1 MTIPDK
7 YAFWRWPSK
16 IQQLSKQLEELKTE
30 HERVL
35 AGQSKL
41 LEWVKV
47 THRLGSPAE
56 GIRAMFQSGKRIVPL
71 LAMLL
76 FGQCLMAQ
84 PAPPILRSPLTTNS
98 HFGPTPTEGQVPIW
112 NAAAK
117 KWSNNIPSGGS
128 VVFGDLVWTN
138 DNGVLKPIAF
148 PTNILL
154 RVNAPDNGVATN
166 FYFDSRVFRT
176 NATSKL
182 FQIYNGGSN
191 ALTIGPNGGLFAGR
205 GNSTPFP
212 GAVLYGIFDTALG
225 ETNQQEAFI
234 FSRNSAVGYSGGA
247 DMIVDTNYGALIL
260 VANKEGGTKFSRF
273 AVQAGAGL
281 DPENF
286 NTFSMQALVDGAD
299 YMHMDPNFTLLTPT
313 NYLFSSSVRIT
324 NIHTLMSLQNS
335 NFPVLEVDGVGDLRL
350 IKKVPYLWP
359 SSQGAAGTALTN
371 NGSGVLGWWPIT
383 VGGTVNFSDLL
394 WTNEPSGRIH
404 PVTFTNRLEVQRSI
418 TIGTNTA
425 TYFLAP
431 NSNDFL
437 FAGRDITKG
446 ERWGPQFAI
455 AAFSNSVTSVA
466 YYTIN
471 YRAAGHTLVSTDEN
485 SNASIAYIYARSESG
500 PGGDPEILLS
510 TTNGYVPFASR
521 RATNT
526 ILNNV
531 TYQFPTSQGA
541 AGTVLTNNGS
551 GTLGWG
557 IDQTSVGGG
566 SLTTNANQF
575 LGVPL
580 AIKDGAFLTNVNIES
595 SLQVSNGHTY
605 LAGPVTNLVQLNLPH
620 LTVSRSAIINAQGD
634 LTNSSADAN
643 WSLYPTNVWNDRQ
656 GGSVLLSNL
665 VANPYTGYTN
675 QVFGGTNISVRTV
688 GGTNFIDTT
697 GFLNNWSLYST
708 NVWNSRQGGS
718 ATLTNLSGTG
728 AITNLFSATLSNATI
743 KPLVVGVGDAA
754 GATNTTGAIRGLE
767 AGANITLTPNG
778 SNYVIASTASGGVAF
793 SDLVWTN
800 RVGELLPNAYPTN
813 TILSPTNNGFRTNFF
828 FGTDTIRTGGTNKI
842 FRVYNGT
849 NNAFTVSDSGIFIG
863 SGNGTPINGQ
873 AVNAIY
879 DTTLGDAPAKA
890 ISLTAQNSAVGFN
903 SSAVTSVSTN
913 FAQTVITADRDG
925 TGFINLSQVIGGD
938 ATWLNF
944 DMYVLAQDAGGTII
958 KPMQFDPDFSLSP
971 TSYIFNSTM
980 RITNIQTLLSL
991 QNSNTPMFEVNGIG
1005 DLKLLKRVAYSWPS
1019 AQGSSSTALTNDG
1032 SGNLGWWPI
1041 AVGGGT
1047 VTFADLVWT
1056 NNLGRLHP
1064 NVYQTN
1070 IIFAPTNTGPGGQST
1085 TTNFLFQ
1092 TSTRRIGGTNVLFA
1106 VFNGGASALV
1116 VGDQGIMIGSTN
1128 YIPVPQAAID
1138 IAYDMAF
1145 GVDTPEKSILLTTY
1159 HSTVGYSGNA
1169 EMHVSTNYGDFN
1181 VTANKEGNGFVQYF
1195 ARAGGVGT
1203 GVNYLNFDSYV
1214 LIQDEGATVI
1224 TPLQFDPDFSM
1235 SPTSYIFGTTMRVT
1249 NIHTLMS
1256 LQNSNTPMFEVDGIG
1271 DLKLLKR
1278 ISYSW
1283 PNAQGAVRTVL
1294 TNDGSGNLGWGSAA
1308 GQVLRTIEEFNGKT
1322 VFTNLDFTGSIIKVM
1337 TNAITGSRTN
1347 NLTNAISGASMIV
1360 YVVGD
1365 TATATDFNYTFT
1377 AASANIRWMNA
1388 TTNSNGIDV
1397 LIHSNQV
1404 YTFRFDVVTN
1414 ATGPATNIIA
1424 QWATDS
1430 PRPILNDPI
1439 PISSGAGTSNAWVG
1453 GVVFLDAT
1461 TATTNLQATAVY
1473 TNLFTFTVP
1482 ANTLTNLGDE
1492 LEFYLSGHFKYATAN
1507 TNGFKCIYGTST
1519 LFDTGFLTISNCP
1532 WRAKITITRTGNST
1546 ERVEAEVIAQ
1556 SPAAGSFGNGTLTAY
1571 RTNMP
1576 LAQVN
1581 GVTNIFAFQGTSR
1594 VVAAITNDYRRIKW
1608 NSGPKGSVP

>member
-7 YAFWRWPSK
+7 YAFWRWPAR
-16 IQQLSKQLEELKTE
+16 IRQLSKQLEELKTE

-35 AGQSKL
+35 VGQSKL
-41 LEWVKV
+41 LEWVKI
-47 THRLGSPAE
+47 THRLNSPAE
-56 GIRAMFQSGKRIVPL
+56 GIRALIQQGKRIIPL
-71 LAMLL
+71 LFLL
-76 FGQCLMAQ
+76 ITQSLWAQ
-84 PAPPILRSPLTTNS
+84 PAPPIVRSPLTTNS

-112 NAAAK
+112 NAVAK

-205 GNSTPFP
+205 GNATPFP

-225 ETNQQEAFI
+225 ETNQQEVFI

-299 YMHMDPNFTLLTPT
+299 YMHMDPNFTLLQPT

-324 NIHTLMSLQNS
+324 NTHTLLSLQNS

-371 NGSGVLGWWPIT
+371 DGTGALGWWPIT
-383 VGGTVNFSDLL
+383 VSSGGT
-394 WTNEPSGRIH
+394 
-404 PVTFTNRLEVQRSI
+404 
-418 TIGTNTA
+418 
-425 TYFLAP
+425 
-431 NSNDFL
+431 
-437 FAGRDITKG
+437 
-446 ERWGPQFAI
+446 
-455 AAFSNSVTSVA
+455 
-466 YYTIN
+466 
-471 YRAAGHTLVSTDEN
+471 
-485 SNASIAYIYARSESG
+485 
-500 PGGDPEILLS
+500 
-510 TTNGYVPFASR
+510 
-521 RATNT
+521 
-526 ILNNV
+526 
-531 TYQFPTSQGA
+531 
-541 AGTVLTNNGS
+541 
-551 GTLGWG
+551 
-557 IDQTSVGGG
+557 
-566 SLTTNANQF
+566 LTTNANQF

-605 LAGPVTNLVQLNLPH
+605 LAGPVTNLIQLNLPH

-634 LTNSSADAN
+634 LTNSAADSN
-643 WSLYPTNVWNDRQ
+643 WSLYPTNVWNNRQ

-675 QVFGGTNISVRTV
+675 QVFGGTNTSVRTAGGTNFIDTTGFLNNWSLYSTNVWNSRQGGSSVLSNLAANPYTGYTNEVSGGTNISVRTA

-718 ATLTNLSGTG
+718 ATLTNLAGTG
-728 AITNLFSATLSNATI
+728 AITNLFTPSLSNASI
-743 KPLVVGVGDAA
+743 KPLVVGIGDAA
-754 GATNTTGAIRGLE
+754 GATNTTGALRGLE

-778 SNYVIASTASGGVAF
+778 SNYVIAASLSGGSVTFA
-793 SDLVWTN
+793 DLVWTN

-813 TILSPTNNGFRTNFF
+813 TILSPTNAGFRTNFY
-828 FGTDTIRTGGTNKI
+828 FGSTETRSGGTNKV

-849 NNAFTVSDSGIFIG
+849 NNALTVSDSGIFIG
-863 SGNGTPINGQ
+863 SANGTPINGQ

-913 FAQTVITADRDG
+913 FANTVLTADRDG
-925 TGFINLSQVIGGD
+925 TGFINLTQLIGGD

-958 KPMQFDPDFSLSP
+958 RPMQFDPDFSLSP

-980 RITNIQTLLSL
+980 RITNIQTLMSL

-1064 NVYQTN
+1064 NVYPTN

-1085 TTNFLFQ
+1085 TTNFLLQ

-1235 SPTSYIFGTTMRVT
+1235 SPTSYIFGSTMRIT

-1283 PNAQGAVRTVL
+1283 PNAQGASRTVL
-1294 TNDGSGNLGWGSAA
+1294 TNDGSGNLGWGTVA

-1439 PISSGAGTSNAWVG
+1439 PISAGAGTSNAWVG